1 MNVYL
6 TAFLSL
12 YVFLGWLGLLR
23 RVQYFLERRC
33 RSAPFDL
40 SRTQIRDE
48 FRNVV
53 DFNANL
59 FARVSLAYG
68 YGSVFWSGRVSD
80 GSVVDGDGERDAEFI
95 RSAVSFADGDGG
107 GV

>member
-1 MNVYL
+1 MSVLLLFYRCMYSSDGW
-6 TAFLSL
+6 AYSA
-12 YVFLGWLGLLR
+12 VFNT
-23 RVQYFLERRC
+23 F
-33 RSAPFDL
+33 SSDA
-40 SRTQIRDE
+40 
-48 FRNVV
+48 V
-53 DFNANL
+53 DFDANL